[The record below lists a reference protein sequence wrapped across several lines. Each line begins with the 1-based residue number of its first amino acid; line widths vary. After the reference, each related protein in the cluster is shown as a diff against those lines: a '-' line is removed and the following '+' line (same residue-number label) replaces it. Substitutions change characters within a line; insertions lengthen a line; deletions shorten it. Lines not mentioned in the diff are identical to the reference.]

1 MRYSEKMNFFNID
14 RQYAAIQKILESH
27 QKELFLKFDFIQGSQ
42 VKLLESTLSD
52 YTNSE
57 CVTVGNGTDAL
68 YIALL
73 SLNLQPDD
81 EVIVPTFTWVSTAEV
96 VKQVGAKL
104 VFCDVDINTFNVDLE
119 DLKSRITKNTKAIIS
134 VSLFGQVSNLDGI
147 KKIIKDKEI
156 ILIEDAAQS
165 FGAKSNKKVSCSI
178 ADISTTSFFPT
189 KPLGCFGDGGAIFTN
204 NDSLIEAIKVIP
216 KHGQTNRYNY
226 IRWGVNSRLD
236 TYQACVLLSKLE
248 VFESEL
254 SLRQKNAS
262 IYFEE
267 LASNNLIKLPYIEP
281 NNFSVFAIF
290 TLKLND
296 SEMQESFKKHMA
308 DHGIPTGYYYPC
320 LHKSQPYLNG
330 KNYLNAEF
338 LEKSVV
344 SIPFDAYFHEKE
356 LLDIC
361 KVINKF

>member
-1 MRYSEKMNFFNID
+1 VRSLEKMNFFNID
-14 RQYAAIQKILESH
+14 RQYVAIQKTLESY
-27 QKELFLKFDFIQGSQ
+27 QKELFSKFDFIQGEQ

-73 SLNLQPDD
+73 SLDLQPED

-96 VKQVGAKL
+96 VKQARAKL
-104 VFCDVDINTFNVDLE
+104 VFCDVDIDTFNIDLE
-119 DLKSRITKNTKAIIS
+119 DLKTKITKNTRAIIS

-147 KKIIKDKEI
+147 KQIIKDKEI

-165 FGAKSNKKVSCSI
+165 FGAKHNEKVSCSI

-189 KPLGCFGDGGAIFTN
+189 KPLGCFGDGGAVFTN
-204 NDSLIEAIKVIP
+204 NKSFIDAIKVIP

-226 IRWGVNSRLD
+226 IRWGINSRLD
-236 TYQACVLLSKLE
+236 TYQACVLLSKLK
-248 VFESEL
+248 VFEKEL
-254 SLRQKNAS
+254 SSRQKNAA

-267 LASNNLIKLPYIEP
+267 LASNNLIQLPYIES
-281 NNFSVFAIF
+281 NNVSVYAIF

-296 SEMQESFKKHMA
+296 PEMRESFKKHMT
-308 DHGIPTGYYYPC
+308 DHGIPVGFYYPS
-320 LHKSQPYLNG
+320 LHNSQPYLSNE
-330 KNYLNAEF
+330 KYTNSEI

-344 SIPFDAYFHEKE
+344 SIPFDAYFREDE
-356 LLDIC
+356 LSNIS
-361 KVINKF
+361 KIINKF